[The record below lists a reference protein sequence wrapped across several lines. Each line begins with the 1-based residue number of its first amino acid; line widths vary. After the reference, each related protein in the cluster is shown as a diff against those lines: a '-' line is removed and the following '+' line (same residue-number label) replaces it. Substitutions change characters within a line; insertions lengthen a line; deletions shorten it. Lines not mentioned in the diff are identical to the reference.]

1 MTNQDF
7 GDAYGCEFEDY
18 GTDGGK
24 RIAEVRIVCITDS
37 NREAWFS
44 LNGE

>member
-1 MTNQDF
+1 MLMV
-7 GDAYGCEFEDY
+7 AEFEDY

-37 NREAWFS
+37 NREAMVFPDR
-44 LNGE
+44 